1 MSNQL
6 VKADAARKRN
16 KLNPNSLLGSLA
28 NGGPVVWFSCIFMG
42 FGNLVA
48 GQFIKGLMFLAIELG
63 IIYFMCMPRGG
74 FFDISQLGGLGDKD
88 NIEVWNEDIM
98 GYEYIQFTESWKLL
112 LFGILAILVI
122 GLFIF
127 MWQVSIRSGHLALIE
142 RRTKKRVN
150 NFWQDI
156 KDLFDKN
163 LHKLL
168 MSLPFAC
175 LLIFTILPLIYM
187 ISMAF
192 TNYGRISGGADNTYM
207 FDWVGLDVF
216 KSFFQSSSKI
226 GEQFW
231 DVLAW
236 TLVWAFFATFLNFF
250 FGTFVAMMI
259 NRPTTKAKGLWR
271 TIFSITIAVPQFVSL
286 LIVQAMFDNNGVIN
300 NILKEWNFIS
310 KPIPFLN
317 DLTNPNT
324 TRAFVIIVNL
334 WVGIP
339 YTIMQVT
346 GILKNIPGD
355 LYEAARIDGANVV
368 QQFMNITLPYMI
380 FVMTP
385 YIITSFTGNINNF
398 NVIFLLSNGAP
409 TQLGNTAGDTDLL
422 VTWLYKM
429 SMNNKR
435 FNVAAVIGIFT
446 FVILAVVS
454 LVTYRSTGSYK
465 DEEGFK

>member
-16 KLNPNSLLGSLA
+16 KLNPNSLAGSLV
-28 NGGPVVWFSCIFMG
+28 NGGPMVWISCIIMG
-42 FGNLVA
+42 FGNIVA
-48 GQFIKGLMFLAIELG
+48 GQFIKGLMFLAIEIG
-63 IIYFMCMPRGG
+63 IIYFMCMPKGG
-74 FFDISQLGGLGDKD
+74 FFDIKQLGELGDRSH
-88 NIEVWNEDIM
+88 IEIWNEDIM

-112 LFGILAILVI
+112 LFGVLAILVI
-122 GLFIF
+122 FIFIF
-127 MWQVSIRSGHLALIE
+127 MWQVSIRSGHLALIQ
-142 RRTKKRVN
+142 RRTEKKVN
-150 NFWQDI
+150 NFWKDI

-168 MSLPFAC
+168 MSIPFVC
-175 LLIFTILPLIYM
+175 LIIFTILPLIYM

-192 TNYGRISGGADNTYM
+192 TNYGKVPFGEDNTYM

-216 KSFFQSSSKI
+216 KSFFQSGSKL
-226 GEQFW
+226 GAQFW
-231 DVLAW
+231 DVLGW
-236 TLVWAFFATFLNFF
+236 TLIWAFFATFLNFF

-259 NRPTTKAKGLWR
+259 NRPTTKLKGLWR

-286 LIVQAMFDNNGVIN
+286 LIIKNMFDGNGVIN
-300 NILKEWNFIS
+300 GLLKEWDFIDKSVNFLGDI
-310 KPIPFLN
+310 N
-317 DLTNPNT
+317 NPNA
-324 TRAFVIIVNL
+324 TRAFVIIINL

-368 QQFMNITLPYMI
+368 QQFMNITLPYMV

-385 YIITSFTGNINNF
+385 YMITSFTGNINNF
-398 NVIFLLSNGAP
+398 NVIFLLTGGAP
-409 TQLGNTAGDTDLL
+409 TQIGNTAGDTDLL

-429 SMNNKR
+429 SMDNKR
-435 FNVAAVIGIFT
+435 YNVSAVIGIFT
-446 FVILAVVS
+446 FIILAVVS

>member
-6 VKADAARKRN
+6 IKADAARKRN

-28 NGGPVVWFSCIFMG
+28 NGGPMVWISCIIMG
-42 FGNLVA
+42 FGNIVA
-48 GQFIKGLMFLAIELG
+48 GQFIKGLMFLAIEIG
-63 IIYFMCMPRGG
+63 IIYFMVMPKGG
-74 FFDISQLGGLGDKD
+74 FYDIMQLRDLGTRES
-88 NIEVWNEDIM
+88 IEISNEDDMII
-98 GYEYIQFTESWKLL
+98 EYIQFTESWKLL

-122 GLFIF
+122 FAFIF
-127 MWQVSIRSGHLALIE
+127 FWQVSVRSGHLALIQ
-142 RRTKKRVN
+142 RRTTKRVN
-150 NFWQDI
+150 SFWKDI

-168 MSLPFAC
+168 MSLPFIC
-175 LLIFTILPLIYM
+175 LMVFTVLPLVYM

-192 TNYGRISGGADNTYM
+192 TNYGRIPPDTDNTYM

-216 KSFFQSSSKI
+216 KSFFQSGSKI
-226 GEQFW
+226 GKQFW
-231 DVLAW
+231 DVLGW

-259 NRPTTKAKGLWR
+259 NRPSTKLKGMWR
-271 TIFSITIAVPQFVSL
+271 TIFSLTIAVPQFVSL
-286 LIVQAMFDNNGVIN
+286 LLIKVMFDSNGIVN
-300 NILKEWNFIS
+300 TLLQEWNFTD
-310 KPIPFLN
+310 KAVLFLN
-317 DLTNPNT
+317 DINNPTT
-324 TRAFVIIVNL
+324 TRAFVILINL

-368 QQFMNITLPYMI
+368 QQFMNITLPYMV

-398 NVIFLLSNGAP
+398 NVIFLLSGGAP
-409 TQLGNTAGDTDLL
+409 TQIGNTAGDTDLL

-429 SMNNKR
+429 SMDNKR
-435 FNVAAVIGIFT
+435 FNIAAVIGIFT
-446 FVILAVVS
+446 FVILAIVS